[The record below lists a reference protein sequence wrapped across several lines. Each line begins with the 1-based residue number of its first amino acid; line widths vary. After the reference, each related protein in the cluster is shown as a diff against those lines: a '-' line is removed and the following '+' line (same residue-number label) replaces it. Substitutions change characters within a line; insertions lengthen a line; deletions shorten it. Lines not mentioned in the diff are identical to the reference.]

1 MVKKGPVTLSYVF
14 GNPGALMKR
23 VAFLGP
29 IVCILTVAFAWIGA
43 ANSVVSAGAMPMACR
58 SGHVVLPG
66 FSDLFSMKMI
76 LEFAAVGS
84 YGFYNFAVIVTV
96 PTLRNQ
102 MKNPKKTAPAAII
115 AYFIALVMF
124 LPIMFLGYAGFGN
137 EAPENL
143 VDSMRDQRPSGWW
156 ALNRGWELGHLT
168 VEGVCLDLIVTINLL
183 MTEAIIVPCGVLAV
197 EASFPGLFRRGP
209 RWARQ
214 AMRLGVALFRLLV
227 ATSIESFVAM
237 SALVSAMFCVCN
249 NIIFPI
255 VAFHYCKVK
264 EVGHVRKTLH
274 FLVLLYG
281 VFIMVFGSFAAV
293 GALSPFEQ
301 EPGVELRASATAECR
316 AAYEGLNLTRPG

>member
-1 MVKKGPVTLSYVF
+1 MLGMEEELEIVDEMDEGFKESSGHREAKRDKHKMSAKGLISNFVLTIVGTTTLGLSSQMPKLGWILPPLSVIMGCIIVSENTRLVTSTIEKLQAQQGVTILAYPDFAKAAFGIWGKRISSVTSMLALVGMMCAGLVLESHNFNFLMPINWPWFGCTTCGHKWWALFLLPVTLSYVF

-43 ANSVVSAGAMPMACR
+43 ANSVVSAGAMPMAPACR

-84 YGFYNFAVIVTV
+84 YGFYNFAV
-96 PTLRNQ
+96 
-102 MKNPKKTAPAAII
+102 
-115 AYFIALVMF
+115 IALVMF

-168 VEGVCLDLIVTINLL
+168 VEGVCLDLIV
-183 MTEAIIVPCGVLAV
+183 
-197 EASFPGLFRRGP
+197 S
-209 RWARQ
+209 
-214 AMRLGVALFRLLV
+214 
-227 ATSIESFVAM
+227 
-237 SALVSAMFCVCN
+237 
-249 NIIFPI
+249 
-255 VAFHYCKVK
+255 
-264 EVGHVRKTLH
+264 
-274 FLVLLYG
+274 
-281 VFIMVFGSFAAV
+281 
-293 GALSPFEQ
+293 LS
-301 EPGVELRASATAECR
+301 
-316 AAYEGLNLTRPG
+316 